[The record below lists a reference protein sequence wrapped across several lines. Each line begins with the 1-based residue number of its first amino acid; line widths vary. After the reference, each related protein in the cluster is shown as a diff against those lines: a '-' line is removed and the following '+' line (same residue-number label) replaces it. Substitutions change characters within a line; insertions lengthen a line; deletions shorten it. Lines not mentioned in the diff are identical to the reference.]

1 MPVGKGR
8 AKLSKTRL
16 ARQGVEGAAIFAA
29 ANWASTSRTA
39 WGGGVY
45 SCSLA
50 ATSRKAFHRV
60 AALEQAA
67 HPVARCDSIAEVV
80 SGVLWPRTKSAQVVS
95 AICSTHL
102 SKIGDL

>member
-1 MPVGKGR
+1 MPAGKGR

-16 ARQGVEGAAIFAA
+16 ARQGAVGAATFAA

-50 ATSRKAFHRV
+50 ATFRNDLQRE

-67 HPVARCDSIAEVV
+67 HPVARCESIADLV
-80 SGVLWPRTKSAQVVS
+80 SGVLWPRTKSAQAVS
-95 AICSTHL
+95 AICS
-102 SKIGDL
+102 